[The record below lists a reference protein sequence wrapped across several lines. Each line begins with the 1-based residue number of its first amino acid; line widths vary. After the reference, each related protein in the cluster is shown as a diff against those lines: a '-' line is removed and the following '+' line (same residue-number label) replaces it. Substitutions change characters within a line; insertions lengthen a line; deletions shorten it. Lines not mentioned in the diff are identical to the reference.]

1 MVDMLTKAVGARY
14 TNYKD
19 YKVIMFTRKRCMA
32 VSDNHLKEALD
43 TLKETGVRI
52 TPQRHAILEYLIN
65 SMSHPTADDIYKALE
80 GKFPNMSV
88 ATVYNNLR
96 VFKEVGL
103 VKELPYGDSSSRFD
117 FITTQHY
124 HVICEECGKIVDF
137 HYPGL
142 DEVEALA
149 AHVTGFKVSH
159 HRMEIY
165 GSCQECQKKCAH

>member
-1 MVDMLTKAVGARY
+1 
-14 TNYKD
+14 
-19 YKVIMFTRKRCMA
+19 MA
-32 VSDNHLKEALD
+32 VSDNLLKEALD

-96 VFKEVGL
+96 VFREVGL

-165 GSCQECQKKCAH
+165 GSCQECQKKAAH